1 MWWPCWAPH
10 TPPPTATGHGE
21 RNFRRGTARTAGA
34 GARREGDA
42 AQVQAR
48 RRRWKLVER
57 RGDDE
62 ERRALARRFPRR
74 ARGVAR
80 ERLCGWAPRAPRG
93 QELEGTGPGAS
104 AAGAGRLSFL
114 LFYLRVLTTTT
125 ITKPCQ
131 KPPDAQVQHHPAVPL
146 PYLIKACT
154 ALHQPASGPTAA
166 VLSVA
171 SLNAD
176 TSPRRPL
183 LHLQKHALLS
193 TPAPACIA
201 VLDPTSRDHPSPVC
215 LSHAEKAALDLQ
227 GAVSSRVKR
236 SLKRKPPMV
245 EESDDDL
252 RGTSQTI
259 DPIRSDASPALGL
272 ARVSVR

>member
-201 VLDPTSRDHPSPVC
+201 VLDPTSRDHPSPWI
-215 LSHAEKAALDLQ
+215 E
-227 GAVSSRVKR
+227 R
-236 SLKRKPPMV
+236 
-245 EESDDDL
+245 
-252 RGTSQTI
+252 
-259 DPIRSDASPALGL
+259 
-272 ARVSVR
+272 